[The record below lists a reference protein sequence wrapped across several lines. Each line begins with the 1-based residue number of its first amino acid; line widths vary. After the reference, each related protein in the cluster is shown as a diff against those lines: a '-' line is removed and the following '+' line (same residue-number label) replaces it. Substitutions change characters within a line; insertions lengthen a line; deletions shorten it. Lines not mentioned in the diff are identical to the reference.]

1 MSPYV
6 LAWNAEADASRQ
18 GRISAGLG
26 RPGDAAADALDAFIR
41 GLGMPRRLS
50 EVGVRQD
57 QLELVARLT
66 LEDIWARTNPRPIA
80 TAGDAMGILRR
91 AF

>member
-1 MSPYV
+1 V
-6 LAWNAEADASRQ
+6 
-18 GRISAGLG
+18 
-26 RPGDAAADALDAFIR
+26 AAAEALDAFIQ

-50 EVGVRQD
+50 AVGVRED

-66 LEDIWARTNPRPIA
+66 LEDPWGRTNPRPIA
-80 TAGDAMGILRR
+80 TAEDVMQILRR